1 MFKNYLTIAIR
12 NLARHKVYTFINI
25 IGLAIGLACSTL
37 ILLYLQRE
45 FSFDQYHSKADR
57 IHYVF
62 TERGSN
68 GNWIG
73 LYHTP
78 APVAPALEEEF
89 PEVERATRFMHRS
102 VFVHVEGKDPVQSH
116 TMVVDQAFFDVFDF
130 PLVQGDAQTYL
141 QTPFPIVVTES
152 FAHTLFGDENP
163 IGKTIRLDAKF
174 FDDDYTITGI
184 LKDAPETSSFK
195 PDLMTT
201 TQPQKEDTLLK
212 RSWDFWGFGFTRTF
226 VLLKQGASASA
237 LEKKLPAFVDRHLE
251 DEFAKT
257 RRYKMMPLA
266 QYHFVGAHLMP
277 TMESGNIND
286 CYTLGAIG
294 IFIVVVA
301 CINFMN
307 LSTARSTRRMREV
320 GMRKVVGA
328 KRVQLVCQFLG
339 ESILL
344 SLLALMI
351 SLGIAELTLPMLN
364 GFMGINL
371 SLNPSMLPAL
381 FLLSLVVGLLAGSY
395 PAFFLSSFRPTSVLK
410 VMPNTKGGHALMRK
424 GLVVVQF
431 AISMVLIAGTIIVS
445 QQTEFMRSADMGFQ
459 KESLIR
465 LPGLW
470 QNAGE
475 IKTQLLQ
482 HAGVRQVT
490 STHVRPFAI
499 QDNNFSV
506 SAPNSTNPIQMAR
519 LFVDHDF
526 IETFQIPLLSG
537 RNFMPQDLRTGKG
550 PRNASYKVLLNE
562 KAAKQLKVQPG
573 ELIDIRGNALEVVGI
588 VKDFHNHSFHEATE
602 PLIMLCAI
610 TDQVFFFVRIDTRNM
625 HDVLAHIETVWKK
638 LPGRPF
644 IFSFLDEDIDL
655 LYHQELRMRT
665 LYVFSSGLAIASLGL
680 LGLVAYTAEVRT
692 KEIGIRKV
700 LGATE
705 ASIVSLLTKEFL
717 LLVGLASLLAW
728 PIAYYTMGEWLQN
741 FAYRIDLS
749 PAYFIAST
757 GVALVITLITI
768 AYQALKA
775 ARANPIEALRYE

>member
-1 MFKNYLTIAIR
+1 MLKNYITIAIR

-45 FSFDQYHSKADR
+45 FSFDQHHSKADR

-62 TERGSN
+62 TENRESN
-68 GNWIG
+68 GNWTG
-73 LYHTP
+73 LHTTP

-89 PEVERATRFMHRS
+89 PEVERATRFARRG
-102 VFVHVEGKDPVQSH
+102 VFVHVEGKDPVQSQ

-130 PLVQGDAQTYL
+130 PLEQGDAQTYL
-141 QTPFPIVVTES
+141 QTPFSIVVTES

-174 FDDDYTITGI
+174 FDDYYTITGI
-184 LKDAPETSSFK
+184 LKDVPATCSFK
-195 PDLMTT
+195 PDLMTAT
-201 TQPQKEDTLLK
+201 VPQKDDNLLK
-212 RSWDFWGFGFTRTF
+212 RSWESWRSLRFTHTY
-226 VLLKQGASASA
+226 VLLKQGASISA
-237 LEKKLPAFVDRHLE
+237 LEKKLPAFIDRHLE
-251 DEFAKT
+251 EERAKT
-257 RRYKMMPLA
+257 RRYAMMPLA
-266 QYHFVGAHLMP
+266 QYHFVGSHLIP
-277 TMESGNIND
+277 RLESGNIND

-294 IFIVVVA
+294 ISIVVVA

-410 VMPNTKGGHALMRK
+410 VMPNTKGGHALVRK

-459 KESLIR
+459 KASLIR
-465 LPGLW
+465 LPTLW

-490 STHVRPFAI
+490 SAHVPPFAI
-499 QDNNFSV
+499 QNRDRFSV
-506 SAPNSTNPIQMAR
+506 AVQGSTTPIKMPF
-519 LFVDHDF
+519 LMVDHDF

-537 RNFMPQDLRTGKG
+537 RNFMPQDLRAWEG
-550 PRNASYKVLLNE
+550 PRNASYKVLLFE
-562 KAAKQLKVQPG
+562 ILQTSQ
-573 ELIDIRGNALEVVGI
+573 I
-588 VKDFHNHSFHEATE
+588 
-602 PLIMLCAI
+602 
-610 TDQVFFFVRIDTRNM
+610 
-625 HDVLAHIETVWKK
+625 K
-638 LPGRPF
+638 LF
-644 IFSFLDEDIDL
+644 
-655 LYHQELRMRT
+655 
-665 LYVFSSGLAIASLGL
+665 
-680 LGLVAYTAEVRT
+680 
-692 KEIGIRKV
+692 RKV
-700 LGATE
+700 HDLALN
-705 ASIVSLLTKEFL
+705 LL
-717 LLVGLASLLAW
+717 
-728 PIAYYTMGEWLQN
+728 
-741 FAYRIDLS
+741 
-749 PAYFIAST
+749 
-757 GVALVITLITI
+757 
-768 AYQALKA
+768 
-775 ARANPIEALRYE
+775 